1 MDPPKTR
8 RETKKDPKAK
18 AQGQNGKYSSKHVR
32 LVEALQEKKGKTPTS
47 KGK

>member
-18 AQGQNGKYSSKHVR
+18 AQGNTIYSAKHIR
-32 LVEALQEKKGKTPTS
+32 IQAALTKK
-47 KGK
+47 